1 MRYNDL
7 MAPQTHISRQLYES
21 VKLNKRRM
29 CDLAADA
36 GLDSSTLS
44 LVMHRRRKVR
54 VNDPRFIRLGRLVG
68 VSKADLF
75 EPIEKS
81 ANGKARVA

>member
-1 MRYNDL
+1 MRYEDL
-7 MAPQTHISRQLYES
+7 MAPQTYISRQLYES
-21 VKLNKRRM
+21 LKLSTRRM

-54 VNDPRFIRLGRLVG
+54 MNDPRFIKLGRLVG
-68 VSKADLF
+68 VNKADLF
-75 EPIEKS
+75 EPIEHD
-81 ANGKARVA
+81 